1 MFEKHFT
8 DSPACSR
15 RKGGL
20 ALFLI
25 HLFPS
30 LSPFFSLSSPH
41 LFFSLVIHCPHFSST
56 QVFYPT
62 LPLTVSPPSL
72 HAPVTTTSAL
82 HHLYP
87 PPCPSCASVSQEQT
101 WQDTVQLGV
110 WRLHLPPSL
119 TQDWDSLPN
128 LFISGHY
135 CKGVWPGWHTYGRNG
150 LKCSWDLRMHI
161 ETG

>member
-1 MFEKHFT
+1 MFEKQFT

-15 RKGGL
+15 RQGGL

-41 LFFSLVIHCPHFSST
+41 LFFSLVIHCPQFSST

-62 LPLTVSPPSL
+62 LPLTLSLLPPFMLLSPPL
-72 HAPVTTTSAL
+72 LPCTTST
-82 HHLYP
+82 HHLAP
-87 PPCPSCASVSQEQT
+87 LVPQSHRSRRDKIQSNWECDVCTFPHPWPRIETHSQTSSFQAIIVRVCDLDDTPMEEMGWSVPEM
-101 WQDTVQLGV
+101 
-110 WRLHLPPSL
+110 
-119 TQDWDSLPN
+119 
-128 LFISGHY
+128 
-135 CKGVWPGWHTYGRNG
+135 
-150 LKCSWDLRMHI
+150 RMHI